1 MDLSDPQKDED
12 AGAAIGEPQASGMR
26 PQASLSS
33 STQARPTMSTSAPR
47 IVSGFGAERCE
58 DVDAQRRR
66 LDREESSR
74 AAVRRDDWQRGRARD
89 FQDRDLDRGAGGP
102 WHAGR

>member
-1 MDLSDPQKDED
+1 MSTSAPRIVSGFGAERCED
-12 AGAAIGEPQASGMR
+12 VDAQRRRLDSEESSRAA
-26 PQASLSS
+26 
-33 STQARPTMSTSAPR
+33 TMSTSAPR

-74 AAVRRDDWQRGRARD
+74 HAVRRDTGSAGRARD
-89 FQDRDLDRGAGGP
+89 FQNRDLDRGAGGA

>member
-1 MDLSDPQKDED
+1 
-12 AGAAIGEPQASGMR
+12 
-26 PQASLSS
+26 
-33 STQARPTMSTSAPR
+33 MSTSAPR
-47 IVSGFGAERCE
+47 IVSGFGSERCE